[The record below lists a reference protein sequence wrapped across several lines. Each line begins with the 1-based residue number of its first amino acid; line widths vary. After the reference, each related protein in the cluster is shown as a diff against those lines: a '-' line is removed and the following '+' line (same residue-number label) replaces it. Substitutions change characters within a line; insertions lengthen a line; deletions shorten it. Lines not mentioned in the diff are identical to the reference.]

1 MLILEIIYLSF
12 FSPNTIE
19 NNIECHKILQH
30 IEQNFKIV
38 YTVI

>member
-1 MLILEIIYLSF
+1 MLIVEIIYLLF
-12 FSPNTIE
+12 FSNTIE

-30 IEQNFKIV
+30 IEQNFKII